1 MQQMLQRIVIF
12 VFNNGVKYFR
22 INMTKAH
29 FKFSILAAAA
39 VLMAA
44 CSAPKNIAYLQ
55 DVSNE
60 MDIYT
65 VPTTPIRLQPM
76 DQISVI
82 VNGLDPQVSAMF
94 NLPYFSRRMGETLS
108 LTSSGNVG
116 NSNSSNMISGYTVDS
131 EGNIDFPVL
140 GKINVLGKT
149 RAETSEYIK
158 QLLIESRQ
166 IKDPIVTVEFM
177 NLGFSV
183 LGEVARPGR
192 YRIDRDEFT
201 LFDAISLAGDMTINA
216 ERQNLMVVRDSG
228 TDQEKVYT
236 LDLTQSYTIYTSP
249 AYYIQQGDLIYVT
262 PNKKRMREST
272 VMGNS
277 PLTPSFWLS
286 LLSSI
291 TSITTSVLLIL
302 SR

>member
-1 MQQMLQRIVIF
+1 
-12 VFNNGVKYFR
+12 
-22 INMTKAH
+22 MTKS
-29 FKFSILAAAA
+29 FVKFYILAAAVA
-39 VLMAA
+39 LVAA
-44 CSAPKNIAYLQ
+44 CGTPKNIAYLQ

-60 MDIYT
+60 MDIT
-65 VPTTPIRLQPM
+65 TAPTAPIRLQPM
-76 DQISVI
+76 DQISVV

-94 NLPYFSRRMGETLS
+94 NLPYFSRRMGETQS
-108 LTSSGNVG
+108 LTSGGGNMT
-116 NSNSSNMISGYTVDS
+116 SYTSSQMISGYTVDS
-131 EGNIDFPVL
+131 EGCIDFPVL
-140 GKINVLGKT
+140 GRINVLGKT

-158 QLLIESRQ
+158 QLLVESKQ
-166 IKDPIVTVEFM
+166 IKDPVVTVEFM

-216 ERQNLMVVRDSG
+216 QRENLMVIRDSG
-228 TDQEKVYT
+228 TDHEKVYT
-236 LDLTQSYTIYTSP
+236 IDLTQSSTIYTSP
-249 AYYIQQGDLIYVT
+249 AYYIQQGDLIYIT

-286 LLSSI
+286 LVSSI

>member
-1 MQQMLQRIVIF
+1 
-12 VFNNGVKYFR
+12 
-22 INMTKAH
+22 MTKS
-29 FKFSILAAAA
+29 FVKFYILAAAVA
-39 VLMAA
+39 LVAA
-44 CSAPKNIAYLQ
+44 CGTPKNIAYLQ

-60 MDIYT
+60 MDIT
-65 VPTTPIRLQPM
+65 TAPTAPIRLQPM
-76 DQISVI
+76 DQISVV

-94 NLPYFSRRMGETLS
+94 NLPYFSRRMGETQS
-108 LTSSGNVG
+108 LTSGGGNMT
-116 NSNSSNMISGYTVDS
+116 SYTSSQMISGYTVDS
-131 EGNIDFPVL
+131 EGCIDFPVL
-140 GKINVLGKT
+140 GRINVLGKT

-158 QLLIESRQ
+158 KLLVESKQ
-166 IKDPIVTVEFM
+166 IKDPVVTVEFM

-216 ERQNLMVVRDSG
+216 QRENLMVIRDSG
-228 TDQEKVYT
+228 TDHEKVYT
-236 LDLTQSYTIYTSP
+236 IDLTQSSTIYTSP
-249 AYYIQQGDLIYVT
+249 AYYIQQGDLIYIT

-286 LLSSI
+286 LVSSI

>member
-1 MQQMLQRIVIF
+1 
-12 VFNNGVKYFR
+12 
-22 INMTKAH
+22 MTKS
-29 FKFSILAAAA
+29 FVKFYILAAAVA
-39 VLMAA
+39 LVAA
-44 CSAPKNIAYLQ
+44 CGTPKNIAYLQ

-60 MDIYT
+60 MDIT
-65 VPTTPIRLQPM
+65 TAPTTPIRLQPM
-76 DQISVI
+76 DQISVV

-94 NLPYFSRRMGETLS
+94 NLPYFSRRMGESMS
-108 LTSSGNVG
+108 LTSGGNVG
-116 NSNSSNMISGYTVDS
+116 SMTSSQMISGYTVDS
-131 EGNIDFPVL
+131 EGFIDFPVL
-140 GKINVLGKT
+140 GKINLLGKT

-158 QLLIESRQ
+158 QLLVESKQ
-166 IKDPIVTVEFM
+166 IKDPVVTVEFM

-216 ERQNLMVVRDSG
+216 QRENLMVIRDSG
-228 TDQEKVYT
+228 TDHEKVYT
-236 LDLTQSYTIYTSP
+236 IDLTQSSTIYTSP
-249 AYYIQQGDLIYVT
+249 AYYIQQGDLIYIT

-286 LLSSI
+286 LVSSI

>member
-1 MQQMLQRIVIF
+1 
-12 VFNNGVKYFR
+12 
-22 INMTKAH
+22 MTKS
-29 FKFSILAAAA
+29 FVKFYILAAAVA
-39 VLMAA
+39 LVAA
-44 CSAPKNIAYLQ
+44 CGTPKNIAYLQ

-65 VPTTPIRLQPM
+65 APTTPIRLQPM
-76 DQISVI
+76 DQVSII
-82 VNGLDPQVSAMF
+82 VNGLDPQVSMMF
-94 NLPYFSRRMGETLS
+94 NLPYFSRRMGESQS

-116 NSNSSNMISGYTVDS
+116 NATSSQMISGYTVDS
-131 EGNIDFPVL
+131 EGFIDFPVL
-140 GKINVLGKT
+140 GRINVLGKT

-158 QLLIESRQ
+158 KLLIESKQ

-201 LFDAISLAGDMTINA
+201 LFDAIYLAGDMTINA
-216 ERQNLMVVRDSG
+216 QRENLMVIRDSG
-228 TDQEKVYT
+228 TDHEKVYT
-236 LDLTQSYTIYTSP
+236 IDLTQSSTIYTSP
-249 AYYIQQGDLIYVT
+249 AYYIQQGDLIYIT

-286 LLSSI
+286 LVSSI